1 MKRRIKGQ
9 TVTAAIAAAT
19 LLVGFGLGRFT
30 AGSSASTAPAE
41 ASSEA
46 ASTVEEASA
55 EASTQTED
63 AAQADT
69 AATQEQTDY
78 EQHEKD
84 LNSDLVDAADQSY
97 VSSSSDAGTASS
109 QVTREAQVVES
120 QEQVVVD
127 PAEIENTTLA
137 EAQLPEG
144 VASTLYGKRGTALF
158 QVVVLGDSQFGNF
171 LGEDGLAY
179 LLSQKLHA
187 NVYNLALGGKC
198 AAAEQEDVG
207 KDVSQWGTTCG
218 VNLMKAICG
227 ELDNSCLNGW
237 DYQMNVFN
245 SCDFSKTDLFILEYG
260 ANDYLSK
267 KPMYIDDQPSSVY
280 TYYGALESMILD
292 IRNYF
297 PNAQIL
303 VCTPTY
309 AQFWQGGTGA
319 FLGDSNIV
327 SNGYGTLFNYVET
340 ATHPAGG
347 HKNTTTVNAYEN
359 AGIDTYSASED
370 LLDGLHMT
378 EAGRVK
384 YANLVSRVALR
395 VMGYDIGEGVDPDT
409 VDWVSQKPQ
418 VQQ

>member
-1 MKRRIKGQ
+1 MGQ
-9 TVTAAIAAAT
+9 VMTAAIAAAA
-19 LLVGFGLGRFT
+19 LLVGFALGRFT
-30 AGSSASTAPAE
+30 AGSGNRTETAEISGETATVTEASTE
-41 ASSEA
+41 V
-46 ASTVEEASA
+46 ST

-63 AAQADT
+63 AS
-69 AATQEQTDY
+69 QEDSSGMTDY

-97 VSSSSDAGTASS
+97 SSSASTDAGTASS
-109 QVTREAQVVES
+109 QITHEAQVVES
-120 QEQVVVD
+120 QDEVVVD
-127 PAEIENTTLA
+127 PTEIENPTLV

-198 AAAEQEDVG
+198 AAAEQDDVG
-207 KDVSQWGTTCG
+207 KDISQWGTTCG

-227 ELDNSCLNGW
+227 EVDNSCLNGW

-267 KPMYIDDQPSSVY
+267 KPLYIDEEPNSVY

-292 IRNYF
+292 VRSHF

-319 FLGDSNIV
+319 FLGDSNII

-359 AGIDTYSASED
+359 AGIDMYSASED

-409 VDWVSQKPQ
+409 VDWVNQKPQ
-418 VQQ
+418 AQQ

>member
-1 MKRRIKGQ
+1 MKRRTMGQ
-9 TVTAAIAAAT
+9 AVTAAIAAAA

-30 AGSSASTAPAE
+30 AGVGSKTESAAGSGE
-41 ASSEA
+41 
-46 ASTVEEASA
+46 TVASA
-55 EASTQTED
+55 EASTETPVEADTQTED
-63 AAQADT
+63 AAKESTSDT
-69 AATQEQTDY
+69 VDY

-97 VSSSSDAGTASS
+97 SSSSTDAGTASS
-109 QVTREAQVVES
+109 QITHEAQVVES
-120 QEQVVVD
+120 QEEIVVD
-127 PAEIENTTLA
+127 PTEIENPTLA

-207 KDVSQWGTTCG
+207 KDISQWGTTCG

-227 ELDNSCLNGW
+227 EVDNSCLNGW

-267 KPMYIDDQPSSVY
+267 KPMYIDEEPSSVY

-292 IRNYF
+292 IRNHF

-347 HKNTTTVNAYEN
+347 HKNTSTVNAYEN
-359 AGIDTYSASED
+359 TGIDMYSASED

>member
-1 MKRRIKGQ
+1 M
-9 TVTAAIAAAT
+9 TAAIAAAA

-41 ASSEA
+41 ASSETV
-46 ASTVEEASA
+46 STTEEASA

-69 AATQEQTDY
+69 AASQEQTDY

-97 VSSSSDAGTASS
+97 ASSSSDAGTASS
-109 QVTREAQVVES
+109 QVTHEAQVVES
-120 QEQVVVD
+120 QEEVVVD
-127 PAEIENTTLA
+127 PAEIENPTLA

-207 KDVSQWGTTCG
+207 KDISQWGTTCG

-378 EAGRVK
+378 ETGRVK

-409 VDWVSQKPQ
+409 IDWVSQKPQ

>member
-1 MKRRIKGQ
+1 M
-9 TVTAAIAAAT
+9 TAAIAAAA

-46 ASTVEEASA
+46 ASIAEEASA

-63 AAQADT
+63 AARADT
-69 AATQEQTDY
+69 AVTQEQTDY

-97 VSSSSDAGTASS
+97 ASSSSDAGTAAS
-109 QVTREAQVVES
+109 QVTHEAQVVES
-120 QEQVVVD
+120 QEEVVVD
-127 PAEIENTTLA
+127 PAEIENPTLA

>member
-1 MKRRIKGQ
+1 MGQ
-9 TVTAAIAAAT
+9 VVTAAIAAAA
-19 LLVGFGLGRFT
+19 LLVGFALGRFT
-30 AGSSASTAPAE
+30 AGSGNRTETAEISGDTATVTEASTE
-41 ASSEA
+41 VSM
-46 ASTVEEASA
+46 

-63 AAQADT
+63 AS
-69 AATQEQTDY
+69 QEDSSGMTDY

-97 VSSSSDAGTASS
+97 SSSASTDAGTASS
-109 QVTREAQVVES
+109 QITHEAQVVES
-120 QEQVVVD
+120 QDEVVVD
-127 PAEIENTTLA
+127 PTEIENPTLA

-198 AAAEQEDVG
+198 AAAEQDDVG
-207 KDVSQWGTTCG
+207 KDISQWGTTCG

-227 ELDNSCLNGW
+227 EVDNSCLNGW

-267 KPMYIDDQPSSVY
+267 KPLYIDEEPNSVY

-292 IRNYF
+292 VRSHF

-319 FLGDSNIV
+319 FLGDSNII

-359 AGIDTYSASED
+359 AGIDMYSASED

-409 VDWVSQKPQ
+409 VDWVNQKPQ
-418 VQQ
+418 AQQ